1 MSAEPLD
8 LDDADAVIA
17 ADRDRLLFTLAYA
30 GAAVRAAL
38 GHIESDGVRRLDAAG
53 TRNLVIVVG
62 AEVAGGAAAIRAIS
76 ELLEGP
82 PVTICDAIDRDHPWL
97 GAADMVLVLTA
108 DGMEQQ
114 LTDSLAIASARG
126 SEVLVVAPEGSAVQV
141 GAGRLRARWIPPA
154 GDEPG
159 GAFWSA
165 LTLVAFLGGAPRDE
179 LDRLADDLD
188 ETAADCG
195 PRSPRAVNAAKVM
208 GEYAATGGGLAVG
221 EDDVSLSA
229 ARLFA
234 ARALAWAG
242 LPVAVAD
249 VRRDERGIER
259 AIYRSRREGGDD
271 QPRQPDASDAAQVGH
286 QLGDQRVLA
295 GRERGQGRCVA
306 QIGVRSPVGHGLS
319 LRASVPAGT
328 SNARGAV
335 GGRSREVHRTDQR
348 TRPELPCDQKG
359 SVVNCRSEDV
369 WRSAEM
375 FAATGTTGPRRVRP
389 G

>member
-271 QPRQPDASDAAQVGH
+271 IFHDPYLDGPTAPPTMTLRIMVLAHGPSSGEQRRVAETAQRESVDVTVALPTADTPLTRAAQLYLIA
-286 QLGDQRVLA
+286 QLAAAYTAVVA
-295 GRERGQGRCVA
+295 G
-306 QIGVRSPVGHGLS
+306 
-319 LRASVPAGT
+319 
-328 SNARGAV
+328 
-335 GGRSREVHRTDQR
+335 
-348 TRPELPCDQKG
+348 
-359 SVVNCRSEDV
+359 
-369 WRSAEM
+369 
-375 FAATGTTGPRRVRP
+375 
-389 G
+389 